1 MIELIKQNK
10 NKLTCILI
18 AFVTIIAIVLLLLGS
33 QSYTTNTDDDS
44 SIDSYKVLYEEAKM
58 NYECK
63 IGIREWPAGVMQDP
77 KMTAKDYEAKMN
89 YYEELMDNNIS
100 KSDYFNIDNPLQN
113 KETMRHATIGYM
125 MLYIMSFFVIVA
137 ALSIP
142 YVFAKDDGHS
152 KLVALG
158 ASYGSV
164 FVLNLIVFIFGI
176 PFVLNNMSAP
186 VIQQFGINTITTT
199 ISIYYFVRALG
210 LLCISLLMCTIGSII
225 ANARKMSF
233 AKYLSVF
240 MTYFIFCIPFV
251 LELGLKSNNYAI
263 IPITHI
269 QFASNIINNPIY
281 WIGVIICIMLGMC
294 YYACLRFRKQL

>member
-1 MIELIKQNK
+1 MLELIKQNK

-33 QSYTTNTDDDS
+33 QTYTTNSDDDS

-125 MLYIMSFFVIVA
+125 MLYIMSFFVIIA

-142 YVFAKDDGHS
+142 YVFANDDKHS

-158 ASYGSV
+158 ASYCSV

-269 QFASNIINNPIY
+269 QFANNIINNPIY
-281 WIGVIICIMLGMC
+281 WIGVIICIMLGIC